1 MARVSRAER
10 TKNIR
15 EFLRETPNMPH
26 DSRSIK
32 SATGVPKQ
40 LIDYKRSLSHDP
52 SIRREMFVDPRTRTR
67 RVYWTYV
74 DAGRQSSDITEPEK
88 LVFSSWCSWAERHK
102 LNCPEYDL
110 TCGRL
115 PTFAVREPDEW
126 RNRSLG
132 AAVLPPEVF
141 YIGMSKNLNKR
152 PLGDHVGG
160 KRRYR
165 DNRQRHPGS
174 ENLYVSVCPV
184 FAVGCEDASLWYA
197 LIQYLEMKLAWQYTS
212 RHRLPLHYKKRRT
225 ASK

>member
-15 EFLRETPNMPH
+15 EFLLKTPNMPH

-52 SIRREMFVDPRTRTR
+52 SIRRETFVDPRTRTR

-74 DAGRQSSDITEPEK
+74 DAGRQSNDITEPEK
-88 LVFSSWCSWAERHK
+88 LVFTSWCSWAERHK
-102 LNCPEYDL
+102 LNYPEHDL
-110 TCGRL
+110 RAGVYLLSRFESPMNGEIVPSAL
-115 PTFAVREPDEW
+115 
-126 RNRSLG
+126 S
-132 AAVLPPEVF
+132 LPPEVF

-165 DNRQRHPGS
+165 DRYKDDTGL

-184 FAVGCEDASLWYA
+184 FAVGCEDASRG
-197 LIQYLEMKLAWQYTS
+197 M
-212 RHRLPLHYKKRRT
+212 H
-225 ASK
+225 